1 MTDINLSLTG
11 TQIDDALL
19 SVHSPDT
26 TPTASSAKMVTSN
39 GVKTY
44 VDAQIAA
51 QIPRPFYV
59 DCTGSTSGSSNPS
72 VNISGAV
79 NETTYTYTIS
89 EFTSSDTRFDTTKL
103 TDVFVH
109 LQTHPVASSGG
120 QFTLLYYRFP
130 TQSGN
135 GTSSGDFISLGSISQ
150 VNVGNFHTR
159 DLFRCPINPNQTTIE
174 LYVQTTLSL
183 NFVIEGFIQYS

>member
-1 MTDINLSLTG
+1 MTDVNLSLTG

-19 SVHSPDT
+19 SVHSPDS

-44 VDAQIAA
+44 VDAQIA
-51 QIPRPFYV
+51 RPFYV

-89 EFTSSDTRFDTTKL
+89 EFTSSDTRFDATKL

-109 LQTHPVASSGG
+109 LQTHPIATSPATT
-120 QFTLLYYRFP
+120 QYTLLYYRFP

-135 GTSSGDFISLGSISQ
+135 GTSSSDFISLGSISQ
-150 VNVGNFHTR
+150 INSGNFHTR

>member
-59 DCTGSTSGSSNPS
+59 DCTGSTGGSSNPNVS
-72 VNISGAV
+72 ISSAT
-79 NETTYTYTIS
+79 NETTYTYTIAD
-89 EFTSSDTRFDTTKL
+89 FTSSDTRFDTTKL
-103 TDVFVH
+103 TDVFIH
-109 LQTHPVASSGG
+109 LQTHPIATGG
-120 QFTLLYYRFP
+120 SQYTLLYYRFP

-150 VNVGNFHTR
+150 INSGNFHTR